1 MNLPDNGSAIV
12 EPLIYDDY
20 LNFKPLKTAKNWIF
34 QMPHEPTQ
42 KNGPLQTPAS
52 ANDRLNS
59 NT

>member
-42 KNGPLQTPAS
+42 KKRAPA
-52 ANDRLNS
+52 
-59 NT
+59 NTSLSQ